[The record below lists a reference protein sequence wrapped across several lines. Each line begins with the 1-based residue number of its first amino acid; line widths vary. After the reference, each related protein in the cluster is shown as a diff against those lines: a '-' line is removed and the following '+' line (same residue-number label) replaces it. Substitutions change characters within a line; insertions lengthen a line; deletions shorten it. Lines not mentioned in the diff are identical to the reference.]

1 MKKNIINKIIYV
13 IVSIF
18 VIVAIVFLVK
28 YFSSKNIKMVRNILK
43 PVYSDITCIDDNCS
57 SIKATKE
64 NKKGDKTVE
73 LYNDKVKK
81 VGSYVVKSGKEDK
94 KQIVSIKDDYF
105 IVSEDKEYYIFN
117 KSFKELYKTNNALI
131 SLNQKYIL
139 EKGEKYTLLNY
150 KGEKLFENISEYNL
164 YNNQKII
171 EIVTEN
177 KYVIYDEIKNKILD
191 GYKIDKEVIDSE
203 NNTLYLIVKNVKTGV
218 YQYYD
223 CNNYKMVGDSFENY
237 TVTTD
242 NELIVSKREN
252 GTKVGYKINTKGEQT
267 KLDKSFSKVEK
278 INNISKKIS
287 DDEYFLYSISVYE
300 SNQNIVLVDNKKSK
314 EFGFYDLKNKK
325 FGKIYSYNTKED
337 NIYSS
342 VTKLN
347 SDNDNNYLEVSCS
360 SKLCGKNLLYVI
372 NIKDKKTEF
381 YNENEKVVLQNYT
394 QYENGYKMIKYSN
407 KSEDEKYKGKYVLY
421 NNKNEEVS
429 ISENEILI
437 LGQKVV
443 FGPVKNETVTLYSIK
458 NKKSLN
464 NTGANIIKIK
474 NKEYY
479 KYQDEKNNTILLDSN
494 GKEIL
499 KVKMSQNL
507 KNSDDSLIYIDNK
520 KVKMYSDDFKAKN
533 YSLEKN
539 EELMDNNSNDIL
551 PYKGAIFI
559 NNTKEK
565 YIKIVNFDGMKI
577 RKIKNSTVESIYQN
591 KEKNVYIIVK
601 KEDKNGTNFG
611 LYLAK

>member
-1 MKKNIINKIIYV
+1 MKKNVINKIIYV

-18 VIVAIVFLVK
+18 AIAAIVFLVK

-81 VGSYVVKSGKEDK
+81 VESYVVKSGKEEK

-252 GTKVGYKINTKGEQT
+252 GTKVDYKINTKGEQT
-267 KLDKSFSKVEK
+267 KLDKSFSKVEE

-287 DDEYFLYSISVYE
+287 DDEYYLYSISVYE
-300 SNQNIVLVDNKKSK
+300 SSQNIVLVDNKKSK
-314 EFGFYDLKNKK
+314 EFGFYNLKNKK
-325 FGKIYSYNTKED
+325 FNKIYSYNKKED

-494 GKEIL
+494 GKEML

-591 KEKNVYIIVK
+591 KEKNVYIIAK

>member
-1 MKKNIINKIIYV
+1 MKKNVINKIIYV

-18 VIVAIVFLVK
+18 VIAAIVFLVK

-73 LYNDKVKK
+73 LYNDKIKK
-81 VGSYVVKSGKEDK
+81 VGSYVVKKEDK

-150 KGEKLFENISEYNL
+150 KGEKLLENITEYNL
-164 YNNQKII
+164 YNDQKII

-177 KYVIYDEIKNKILD
+177 KYVIYDEVKNKILD

-203 NNTLYLIVKNVKTGV
+203 NNTLYLVTKNVKTGV

-223 CNNYKMVGDSFENY
+223 CNNYKMIGDSFENY

-252 GTKVGYKINTKGEQT
+252 GAKVDYKINTKGEQT
-267 KLDKSFSKVEK
+267 KLDKSFSKVEE
-278 INNISKKIS
+278 INNISKKIN
-287 DDEYFLYSISVYE
+287 DDEYYLYSVSVYE
-300 SNQNIVLVDNKKSK
+300 SNQNVVLVDNKKSK

-325 FGKIYSYNTKED
+325 FNKIYSYKTKED

-372 NIKDKKTEF
+372 NMKDKKAEF
-381 YNENEKVVLQNYT
+381 YNENDKIILQNYT

-421 NNKNEEVS
+421 NDKNEEVS

-437 LGQKVV
+437 LGQTVV
-443 FGPVKNETVTLYSIK
+443 FGPIKNETVTLYSIK

-507 KNSDDSLIYIDNK
+507 KNSDDSLIYVDNK
-520 KVKMYSDDFKAKN
+520 KVKMYSDEFKAKN
-533 YSLEKN
+533 YFLEKN
-539 EELMDNNSNDIL
+539 EELMDNNSSDIL

-591 KEKNVYIIVK
+591 KEKNVYIIAK

>member
-1 MKKNIINKIIYV
+1 MKKNVINKIIYV

-18 VIVAIVFLVK
+18 VIAAIVFLVK

-81 VGSYVVKSGKEDK
+81 VGSYVVKDRKEDK

-117 KSFKELYKTNNALI
+117 KSFKGLYKTNNALI

-164 YNNQKII
+164 YNDQKII

-203 NNTLYLIVKNVKTGV
+203 NNTLYLVVKNVKTGV

-223 CNNYKMVGDSFENY
+223 CNNYKIVGDSFENY

-252 GTKVGYKINTKGEQT
+252 GTKVDYKINTKGEQT

-287 DDEYFLYSISVYE
+287 DDEYYLYSISVYE
-300 SNQNIVLVDNKKSK
+300 SSQNIVLVDNKKSK
-314 EFGFYDLKNKK
+314 EFGFYNLKNKK
-325 FGKIYSYNTKED
+325 FNKIYSYNTKED

-381 YNENEKVVLQNYT
+381 YSENEKVVLQNYT

-407 KSEDEKYKGKYVLY
+407 KSEDEKYKGKYALY

-494 GKEIL
+494 GKEML

-520 KVKMYSDDFKAKN
+520 KVKMYSDDFKVKN
-533 YSLEKN
+533 CSLEKN

>member
-177 KYVIYDEIKNKILD
+177 KYVIYDEVKNKILD
-191 GYKIDKEVIDSE
+191 GYKIDKEVVDSE

-223 CNNYKMVGDSFENY
+223 CNNYKMIGDSFENY

-242 NELIVSKREN
+242 NELVVSKREN
-252 GTKVGYKINTKGEQT
+252 GTKVDYKINTKGEQT
-267 KLDKSFSKVEK
+267 KLDKSFSKVEE
-278 INNISKKIS
+278 INNISKDMN
-287 DDEYFLYSISVYE
+287 DDEYYLYSISVYE
-300 SNQNIVLVDNKKSK
+300 SNQNVVLVDNKKSK
-314 EFGFYDLKNKK
+314 EFGFYNLKNKK
-325 FGKIYSYNTKED
+325 FNKIYSYNTKED

-520 KVKMYSDDFKAKN
+520 KLKMYSDDFKAKN
-533 YSLEKN
+533 YSLEKD

-591 KEKNVYIIVK
+591 KEKNVYIIAK
-601 KEDKNGTNFG
+601 KKDKNGTNFG

>member
-1 MKKNIINKIIYV
+1 MKKNVINKIIYV

-18 VIVAIVFLVK
+18 VIAAIVFLVK

-64 NKKGDKTVE
+64 NKNGDKTVE
-73 LYNDKVKK
+73 LYNDKIKK
-81 VGSYVVKSGKEDK
+81 VGSYVLKDGKKDK

-164 YNNQKII
+164 YNDQKII

-177 KYVIYDEIKNKILD
+177 KYVIYDEVKNKILD

-203 NNTLYLIVKNVKTGV
+203 NNTLYLVTKNVKTGV

-223 CNNYKMVGDSFENY
+223 CNNYKMIGDSFENY

-242 NELIVSKREN
+242 NGLIVSKREN
-252 GTKVGYKINTKGEQT
+252 GTKVDYKINTKGEQT

-278 INNISKKIS
+278 INNISKKIN
-287 DDEYFLYSISVYE
+287 DDEYYLYSVSVYE
-300 SNQNIVLVDNKKSK
+300 SNQNVVLVDNKKSK

-325 FGKIYSYNTKED
+325 FNKIYSYKTKED

-372 NIKDKKTEF
+372 NMKDKKAEF
-381 YNENEKVVLQNYT
+381 YNENDKVILQNYT

-429 ISENEILI
+429 TSENEILI
-437 LGQKVV
+437 LGQRVV
-443 FGPVKNETVTLYSIK
+443 FGPVKNETVILYSIK
-458 NKKSLN
+458 DNKSLN
-464 NTGANIIKIK
+464 NTGATVIKIK

-479 KYQDEKNNTILLDSN
+479 KYQDEKNNTILLDFN
-494 GKEIL
+494 GKEML

-539 EELMDNNSNDIL
+539 EELMNNNSNDIL

-565 YIKIVNFDGMKI
+565 YIKIVNFDGVKI
-577 RKIKNSTVESIYQN
+577 RKIKNSTVENIYQN
-591 KEKNVYIIVK
+591 KEKNVYIIAK
-601 KEDKNGTNFG
+601 KKDKNGTNFG

>member
-1 MKKNIINKIIYV
+1 MKKNVINKIIYV

-18 VIVAIVFLVK
+18 VIAAIVFLVK

-43 PVYSDITCIDDNCS
+43 PVYSDITCVDVNCS

-81 VGSYVVKSGKEDK
+81 VGSYVVKNGKEDK

-105 IVSEDKEYYIFN
+105 IISENDKYYIFN

-164 YNNQKII
+164 YNDQKII

-177 KYVIYDEIKNKILD
+177 KYVIYDEVKNKILD

-223 CNNYKMVGDSFENY
+223 CNNYKMIGDSFENY

-252 GTKVGYKINTKGEQT
+252 GTKVDYKINTKGEQT
-267 KLDKSFSKVEK
+267 KLDKSFSKVEE

-287 DDEYFLYSISVYE
+287 DDEYYLYSVSVYE
-300 SNQNIVLVDNKKSK
+300 SNQNVVLVDNKKSK
-314 EFGFYDLKNKK
+314 EFGFYNLKNKK
-325 FGKIYSYNTKED
+325 FNKIYSYNSKED

-372 NIKDKKTEF
+372 NMKDKKTEF
-381 YNENEKVVLQNYT
+381 YNKNEKVVLQNYT

-421 NNKNEEVS
+421 NDKNEEVS

-437 LGQKVV
+437 LEQKVV

-464 NTGANIIKIK
+464 NTCANVIKIK

-494 GKEIL
+494 GNEIL
-499 KVKMSQNL
+499 KVKMSQIL
-507 KNSDDSLIYIDNK
+507 KNSDDSLIYVDNK
-520 KVKMYSDDFKAKN
+520 KVKMYSDDFKVKN

-591 KEKNVYIIVK
+591 KEKNVYIIAK
-601 KEDKNGTNFG
+601 KEDKNGTNFE

>member
-1 MKKNIINKIIYV
+1 MKRNVINKIIYV

-18 VIVAIVFLVK
+18 VIAAIVFLVK
-28 YFSSKNIKMVRNILK
+28 YSSSKNIKMVRNILK
-43 PVYSDITCIDDNCS
+43 PVYNDITCIDVNCS

-81 VGSYVVKSGKEDK
+81 VGSYIVKAGKEDK
-94 KQIVSIKDDYF
+94 KQIVSIKDDY
-105 IVSEDKEYYIFN
+105 IILNENDKYYIFN

-139 EKGEKYTLLNY
+139 EKGEKYTLLNN
-150 KGEKLFENISEYNL
+150 KGEKLFENISEYDL
-164 YNNQKII
+164 YNDQKII

-177 KYVIYDEIKNKILD
+177 KYVIYDEVKNKILD

-203 NNTLYLIVKNVKTGV
+203 NNTLYLVTKNVKTGV

-223 CNNYKMVGDSFENY
+223 CNNYKMIGDSFENY

-252 GTKVGYKINTKGEQT
+252 GTKVDYKINTKGEQT
-267 KLDKSFSKVEK
+267 KLDKSFSKVEE
-278 INNISKKIS
+278 INNISKKIN
-287 DDEYFLYSISVYE
+287 DDEYYLYSVSVYE
-300 SNQNIVLVDNKKSK
+300 SNQNVVLVDNKKSK
-314 EFGFYDLKNKK
+314 EFGFYDLKDKK
-325 FGKIYSYNTKED
+325 FNKIYSYNSKED
-337 NIYSS
+337 NVYSS

-372 NIKDKKTEF
+372 NMKDNKIEF
-381 YNENEKVVLQNYT
+381 HNENDKTILQNYT

-421 NNKNEEVS
+421 NDKNEELS

-437 LGQKVV
+437 LGQKIV
-443 FGPVKNETVTLYSIK
+443 FGPVKNETVILYSIK
-458 NKKSLN
+458 DKKSLN

-494 GKEIL
+494 GNEML

-520 KVKMYSDDFKAKN
+520 KVKMYSDDFKVKN
-533 YSLEKN
+533 YSLEKS
-539 EELMDNNSNDIL
+539 EELMNNNSSDIL

-577 RKIKNSTVESIYQN
+577 RKIKNSTVENIYQN
-591 KEKNVYIIVK
+591 KEKNVYIIAK
-601 KEDKNGTNFG
+601 KKDKNGTNFG

>member
-18 VIVAIVFLVK
+18 VIAAIVFLVK

-81 VGSYVVKSGKEDK
+81 VESYVVKSGKEDK

-252 GTKVGYKINTKGEQT
+252 GTKVDYKINTKGEQT

-287 DDEYFLYSISVYE
+287 DDEYYLYSISVYE
-300 SNQNIVLVDNKKSK
+300 SSQNIVLVDNKKSK
-314 EFGFYDLKNKK
+314 EFGFYNLKNKK
-325 FGKIYSYNTKED
+325 FNKIYSYNTKED

-372 NIKDKKTEF
+372 NIKNKKTEF

-464 NTGANIIKIK
+464 NTSANIIKIK

-520 KVKMYSDDFKAKN
+520 KVKMYSDDFKVKN

-539 EELMDNNSNDIL
+539 EKLINNNTNDIL

-591 KEKNVYIIVK
+591 KEKNVYIIAK

>member
-1 MKKNIINKIIYV
+1 MKKNVINKIIYV

-18 VIVAIVFLVK
+18 VIAAIVFLVK

-43 PVYSDITCIDDNCS
+43 PVYSDITCVDVNCS

-81 VGSYVVKSGKEDK
+81 VGSYVVKNGKEDK

-105 IVSEDKEYYIFN
+105 IISENDKYYIFN

-164 YNNQKII
+164 YNDQKII

-177 KYVIYDEIKNKILD
+177 KYVIYDEVKNKILD

-203 NNTLYLIVKNVKTGV
+203 NNTLYLVTKNVKTGV

-223 CNNYKMVGDSFENY
+223 CNNYKMIGDSFENY

-252 GTKVGYKINTKGEQT
+252 GTKVDYKINTKGEQT
-267 KLDKSFSKVEK
+267 KLDKSFSKVEE
-278 INNISKKIS
+278 INNISKDMN
-287 DDEYFLYSISVYE
+287 DDEYYLYSVSVYE
-300 SNQNIVLVDNKKSK
+300 SNQNVVLVDNKKSK
-314 EFGFYDLKNKK
+314 EFGFYNLKNKK
-325 FGKIYSYNTKED
+325 FNKIYSYNTKED

-372 NIKDKKTEF
+372 NMKNNKTEF
-381 YNENEKVVLQNYT
+381 HNENDKVILQNYT

-421 NNKNEEVS
+421 NDKNEEVS

-464 NTGANIIKIK
+464 NTGANVIKIK

-479 KYQDEKNNTILLDSN
+479 KYQDEKNNTVLLDSN
-494 GKEIL
+494 GNEML

-520 KVKMYSDDFKAKN
+520 KVKMYSDDFKVKN

-539 EELMDNNSNDIL
+539 EELMNNNSSDIL

-577 RKIKNSTVESIYQN
+577 RKIKNSTVENIYQN
-591 KEKNVYIIVK
+591 KEKNVYIIAK

>member
-237 TVTTD
+237 TVTTN

-252 GTKVGYKINTKGEQT
+252 GTKVDYKINTKGEQT
-267 KLDKSFSKVEK
+267 KVDKSFSKVEE

-287 DDEYFLYSISVYE
+287 DDEYYLYSISVYE
-300 SNQNIVLVDNKKSK
+300 SSQNIVLVDNKKIK
-314 EFGFYDLKNKK
+314 EFGFYNLKNKK
-325 FGKIYSYNTKED
+325 FNKIYSYNTKED

-347 SDNDNNYLEVSCS
+347 SDNDNNYLKVSCS

-394 QYENGYKMIKYSN
+394 QYENGYKMIKY
-407 KSEDEKYKGKYVLY
+407 K
-421 NNKNEEVS
+421 
-429 ISENEILI
+429 
-437 LGQKVV
+437 
-443 FGPVKNETVTLYSIK
+443 
-458 NKKSLN
+458 
-464 NTGANIIKIK
+464 
-474 NKEYY
+474 
-479 KYQDEKNNTILLDSN
+479 
-494 GKEIL
+494 
-499 KVKMSQNL
+499 
-507 KNSDDSLIYIDNK
+507 
-520 KVKMYSDDFKAKN
+520 
-533 YSLEKN
+533 
-539 EELMDNNSNDIL
+539 
-551 PYKGAIFI
+551 
-559 NNTKEK
+559 
-565 YIKIVNFDGMKI
+565 
-577 RKIKNSTVESIYQN
+577 
-591 KEKNVYIIVK
+591 
-601 KEDKNGTNFG
+601 
-611 LYLAK
+611 

>member
-1 MKKNIINKIIYV
+1 MKKNVINKIIYV

-18 VIVAIVFLVK
+18 VIAAIVFLVK

-64 NKKGDKTVE
+64 NKNGDKTVE
-73 LYNDKVKK
+73 LYNDKIKK
-81 VGSYVVKSGKEDK
+81 VGSYVLKDGKKDK

-150 KGEKLFENISEYNL
+150 NGEKLFENISEYNL

-177 KYVIYDEIKNKILD
+177 KYVIYDEVKNKILD
-191 GYKIDKEVIDSE
+191 GYKIDKEVVDSE

-223 CNNYKMVGDSFENY
+223 CNNYKMIGDSFENY

-242 NELIVSKREN
+242 NELVVSKREN
-252 GTKVGYKINTKGEQT
+252 GTKVDYKINTKGEQT
-267 KLDKSFSKVEK
+267 KLDKSFSKVEE
-278 INNISKKIS
+278 INNISKDMN
-287 DDEYFLYSISVYE
+287 DDEYYLYSISVYE
-300 SNQNIVLVDNKKSK
+300 SNQNVVLVDNKKSK
-314 EFGFYDLKNKK
+314 EFGFYNLKNKK
-325 FGKIYSYNTKED
+325 FNKIYSYNTKED

-381 YNENEKVVLQNYT
+381 YNENERVVLQNYT

-421 NNKNEEVS
+421 NDKNEELS

-437 LGQKVV
+437 LGQKIV

-458 NKKSLN
+458 DKKSLN
-464 NTGANIIKIK
+464 NTGANVIKIK

-479 KYQDEKNNTILLDSN
+479 KYQDEKNNTVLLDSN
-494 GKEIL
+494 GNEML

-520 KVKMYSDDFKAKN
+520 KVKMYSDDFKVKN

-539 EELMDNNSNDIL
+539 EELMNNNSNDIL
-551 PYKGAIFI
+551 PYKGAIFL
-559 NNTKEK
+559 NNTKGK

-577 RKIKNSTVESIYQN
+577 RKIKNSTVENIYQN
-591 KEKNVYIIVK
+591 KEKNVYIIAK
-601 KEDKNGTNFG
+601 KKDKNGTNFG

>member
-18 VIVAIVFLVK
+18 AIVAIVFLVK

-81 VGSYVVKSGKEDK
+81 VGSYVVKSGNEDK

-223 CNNYKMVGDSFENY
+223 CNNYKMIGDSFENY

-252 GTKVGYKINTKGEQT
+252 GAKVDYEINTKGEQT
-267 KLDKSFSKVEK
+267 KLDKLFSKVKE
-278 INNISKKIS
+278 INNISKKIN
-287 DDEYFLYSISVYE
+287 DDEYYLYSASVYE

-314 EFGFYDLKNKK
+314 ELGFYDLKNKK
-325 FGKIYSYNTKED
+325 FNKIYSYDSKEG

-342 VTKLN
+342 ITKLN

-372 NIKDKKTEF
+372 NMKDKKTEF
-381 YNENEKVVLQNYT
+381 YNENDKVVLQNYT

-421 NNKNEEVS
+421 NDKNEELS

-437 LGQKVV
+437 LGQKAV
-443 FGPVKNETVTLYSIK
+443 FGPIKNETVTLYSIK

-464 NTGANIIKIK
+464 NTGANVIKIK
-474 NKEYY
+474 NKGYY

-539 EELMDNNSNDIL
+539 EELMNNNSNDIL

-565 YIKIVNFDGMKI
+565 YIKVVNFDGMKI
-577 RKIKNSTVESIYQN
+577 RKIKNSTIESIYQN
-591 KEKNVYIIVK
+591 KEKNVYIIAK

>member
-18 VIVAIVFLVK
+18 VIAAIVFLVK

-81 VGSYVVKSGKEDK
+81 VESYVVKSGKEDK

-177 KYVIYDEIKNKILD
+177 KYIIYDEIKNKILD

-252 GTKVGYKINTKGEQT
+252 GTKVDYKINTKGEQT

-287 DDEYFLYSISVYE
+287 DDEYYLYSISVYE
-300 SNQNIVLVDNKKSK
+300 SSQNIVLVDNKKSK
-314 EFGFYDLKNKK
+314 EFGFYNLKNKK
-325 FGKIYSYNTKED
+325 FNKIYSYNKKED

-494 GKEIL
+494 GKEML

-520 KVKMYSDDFKAKN
+520 KVKMYSDDFKVKN

-539 EELMDNNSNDIL
+539 EELINNNTNDIL

-591 KEKNVYIIVK
+591 KEKNVYIIAK

>member
-18 VIVAIVFLVK
+18 VIFAIVFLVK
-28 YFSSKNIKMVRNILK
+28 YFSSKNIKIVRNILK

-81 VGSYVVKSGKEDK
+81 VGSYVVKDRKEDK

-117 KSFKELYKTNNALI
+117 KSFKGLYKTNNALI

-164 YNNQKII
+164 YNDQKII

-203 NNTLYLIVKNVKTGV
+203 NNTLYLVVKNVKTGV

-223 CNNYKMVGDSFENY
+223 CNNYKIVGDSFENY

-252 GTKVGYKINTKGEQT
+252 GTKVDYKINTKGEQT

-287 DDEYFLYSISVYE
+287 DDEYYLYSISVYE
-300 SNQNIVLVDNKKSK
+300 SSQNIVLVDNKKIK
-314 EFGFYDLKNKK
+314 EFGFYNLKNKK
-325 FGKIYSYNTKED
+325 FNKIYSYNTKED

-539 EELMDNNSNDIL
+539 EELMDNNTNDIL

-591 KEKNVYIIVK
+591 KEKNVYIIAK
-601 KEDKNGTNFG
+601 KEDKNATNFG

>member
-1 MKKNIINKIIYV
+1 MKKNVINKIIYV

-18 VIVAIVFLVK
+18 VIAAIVFLVK

-43 PVYSDITCIDDNCS
+43 PVYSDITCVDVNCS

-81 VGSYVVKSGKEDK
+81 VGSYVVKNGKEDK

-105 IVSEDKEYYIFN
+105 IISENDKYYIFN

-164 YNNQKII
+164 YNDQKII

-177 KYVIYDEIKNKILD
+177 KYVIYDEVKNKILD
-191 GYKIDKEVIDSE
+191 GYKIDKEVIGSE
-203 NNTLYLIVKNVKTGV
+203 NNTLYLVTKNVKTGV

-223 CNNYKMVGDSFENY
+223 CNNYKMIGDSFENY

-242 NELIVSKREN
+242 NELVVSKREN
-252 GTKVGYKINTKGEQT
+252 GTKVDYKINTKGEQT
-267 KLDKSFSKVEK
+267 KLDKSFSKVEE
-278 INNISKKIS
+278 INNISKDMN
-287 DDEYFLYSISVYE
+287 DDEYYLYSVSVYE
-300 SNQNIVLVDNKKSK
+300 SNQNVVLVDNKKSK
-314 EFGFYDLKNKK
+314 ELGFYDLKNKK
-325 FGKIYSYNTKED
+325 FNKIYSYDSKEG

-342 VTKLN
+342 ITKLN

-360 SKLCGKNLLYVI
+360 SKLCGKNLLYVV
-372 NIKDKKTEF
+372 NMKNKKTEF
-381 YNENEKVVLQNYT
+381 YNENDKVVLQNYT

-421 NNKNEEVS
+421 NDKNEELS

-437 LGQKVV
+437 LGQKIV

-458 NKKSLN
+458 DKKSLN
-464 NTGANIIKIK
+464 NTGANVIKIK

-479 KYQDEKNNTILLDSN
+479 KYQDEKNNTVLLDSN
-494 GKEIL
+494 GNEML

-539 EELMDNNSNDIL
+539 EELMNNNSSDIL
-551 PYKGAIFI
+551 PYKGAIFL
-559 NNTKEK
+559 NNTKGK

-577 RKIKNSTVESIYQN
+577 RKIKNSTVENIYQN
-591 KEKNVYIIVK
+591 KEKNVYIIAK
-601 KEDKNGTNFG
+601 KKDKNGTNFG

>member
-18 VIVAIVFLVK
+18 LIVAIVFLVK

-81 VGSYVVKSGKEDK
+81 VGSYVVKSGKKDK
-94 KQIVSIKDDYF
+94 KQVVSIKDDYF

-150 KGEKLFENISEYNL
+150 KGEKLFENITEYNL

-191 GYKIDKEVIDSE
+191 EYKIDKEVIDSE

-237 TVTTD
+237 TVTND

-252 GTKVGYKINTKGEQT
+252 GTKVDYKINTKGEQT
-267 KLDKSFSKVEK
+267 KLDKSFSKVKE

-287 DDEYFLYSISVYE
+287 DDEYYLYSISVYE
-300 SNQNIVLVDNKKSK
+300 SSQNIVLVDNKKSK
-314 EFGFYDLKNKK
+314 EFGFYNLKNKK
-325 FGKIYSYNTKED
+325 FNKIYSYNKKED

-372 NIKDKKTEF
+372 NMKDKKTEF

-464 NTGANIIKIK
+464 NKGANIIKIK

-494 GKEIL
+494 GKEML

-520 KVKMYSDDFKAKN
+520 KVKMYSDDFKVKN

-539 EELMDNNSNDIL
+539 EELINNNTNDIL

-565 YIKIVNFDGMKI
+565 NIKIVNFDGMKI

-591 KEKNVYIIVK
+591 KEKNVYIIAK

>member
-1 MKKNIINKIIYV
+1 MEKNIINKIIYV
-13 IVSIF
+13 VVSIF

-57 SIKATKE
+57 SIKAIKE
-64 NKKGDKTVE
+64 NKKGDKKVE

-81 VGSYVVKSGKEDK
+81 VGSYVVKDRKEDK

-252 GTKVGYKINTKGEQT
+252 GTKVDYKINTKGEQT

-287 DDEYFLYSISVYE
+287 DDEYYLYSISVYE
-300 SNQNIVLVDNKKSK
+300 SSQNIVLVDNKKSK
-314 EFGFYDLKNKK
+314 EFGFYNLKNKK
-325 FGKIYSYNTKED
+325 FNKIYSYNTKED

-591 KEKNVYIIVK
+591 KEKNVYIIAK

>member
-18 VIVAIVFLVK
+18 AIVAIVFLVK

-43 PVYSDITCIDDNCS
+43 PVYSDITCIGDNCS

-64 NKKGDKTVE
+64 NKNGDKTVE
-73 LYNDKVKK
+73 LYNDKIKK
-81 VGSYVVKSGKEDK
+81 VGSYVLKDGKKDK

-177 KYVIYDEIKNKILD
+177 KYVIYDEVKNKILN
-191 GYKIDKEVIDSE
+191 GYKIDKEVTDSE
-203 NNTLYLIVKNVKTGV
+203 NNTLYLVVKNVKTGV

-223 CNNYKMVGDSFENY
+223 CNNYKMIGDSFENY
-237 TVTTD
+237 TVTNN

-252 GTKVGYKINTKGEQT
+252 GAKVDYEINTKGEQT
-267 KLDKSFSKVEK
+267 KLDKSFSKVEE
-278 INNISKKIS
+278 INNISKKIN
-287 DDEYFLYSISVYE
+287 DDEYYLYSVSVYE
-300 SNQNIVLVDNKKSK
+300 SNQNIVLVDDKKSK
-314 EFGFYDLKNKK
+314 ELGFYDLKNKK
-325 FGKIYSYNTKED
+325 FNKIYSYKTKED

-372 NIKDKKTEF
+372 NMKNKKTEF

-394 QYENGYKMIKYSN
+394 QYEIGYKMIKYSN

-421 NNKNEEVS
+421 NDKNEELS

-443 FGPVKNETVTLYSIK
+443 FGPIKNETVTLYSIK
-458 NKKSLN
+458 DKKSLN
-464 NTGANIIKIK
+464 SKSANIIKIK

-479 KYQDEKNNTILLDSN
+479 KYQDENNNTILLDSN
-494 GKEIL
+494 GKEML
-499 KVKMSQNL
+499 KVKTSQNL

-539 EELMDNNSNDIL
+539 EELMNNNSNDIL

-577 RKIKNSTVESIYQN
+577 RKIKNSTVENVYQN
-591 KEKNVYIIVK
+591 KEKNVYIIAK

>member
-1 MKKNIINKIIYV
+1 MKKNVINKIIYV

-18 VIVAIVFLVK
+18 VIAAIVFLVK

-73 LYNDKVKK
+73 LYNDKIKK
-81 VGSYVVKSGKEDK
+81 VGSYVVKKEDK

-105 IVSEDKEYYIFN
+105 IISENDKYYIFN

-164 YNNQKII
+164 YNDQKII

-177 KYVIYDEIKNKILD
+177 KYVIYDEVKNKILD

-203 NNTLYLIVKNVKTGV
+203 NNTLYLVTKNVKTGV

-223 CNNYKMVGDSFENY
+223 CNNYKMIGDSFENY

-242 NELIVSKREN
+242 NELVVSKREN
-252 GTKVGYKINTKGEQT
+252 GTKVDYKINTKGEQT
-267 KLDKSFSKVEK
+267 KLDKSFSKVEE
-278 INNISKKIS
+278 INNISKDMN
-287 DDEYFLYSISVYE
+287 DDEYYLYSVSVYE
-300 SNQNIVLVDNKKSK
+300 SNQNVVLVDNKKSK
-314 EFGFYDLKNKK
+314 ELGFYDLKNKK
-325 FGKIYSYNTKED
+325 FNKIYSYDSKEG

-342 VTKLN
+342 ITKLN

-360 SKLCGKNLLYVI
+360 SKLCGKNLLYVV
-372 NIKDKKTEF
+372 NMKNKKTEF
-381 YNENEKVVLQNYT
+381 YNENDKVVLQNYT

-421 NNKNEEVS
+421 NDKNEELS

-437 LGQKVV
+437 LGQKIV

-458 NKKSLN
+458 DKKSLN
-464 NTGANIIKIK
+464 NTGANVIKIK

-479 KYQDEKNNTILLDSN
+479 KYQDEKNNTVLLDSN
-494 GKEIL
+494 GNEML

-520 KVKMYSDDFKAKN
+520 KVKMYSDDFKVKN

-539 EELMDNNSNDIL
+539 EELMNNNSNDIL
-551 PYKGAIFI
+551 PYKGAIFL
-559 NNTKEK
+559 NNTKGK

-577 RKIKNSTVESIYQN
+577 RKIKNSTVENIYQN
-591 KEKNVYIIVK
+591 KEKNVYIIAK
-601 KEDKNGTNFG
+601 KKDKNGTNFG

>member
-81 VGSYVVKSGKEDK
+81 VGSYVVKDRKEDK

-164 YNNQKII
+164 YNDQKII

-177 KYVIYDEIKNKILD
+177 KYIIYDEIKNKILD

-252 GTKVGYKINTKGEQT
+252 GTKVDYKINTKGEQT

-287 DDEYFLYSISVYE
+287 DDEYYLYSISVYE
-300 SNQNIVLVDNKKSK
+300 SSQNIVLVDNKKSK
-314 EFGFYDLKNKK
+314 EFGFYNLKNKK
-325 FGKIYSYNTKED
+325 FNKIYSYNKKED

-372 NIKDKKTEF
+372 NMKDKKTEF

-507 KNSDDSLIYIDNK
+507 KNSNDSLIYVDNK
-520 KVKMYSDDFKAKN
+520 KVKMYSDDFKVKN
-533 YSLEKN
+533 YSLEKS
-539 EELMDNNSNDIL
+539 EELINNNANDIL

-591 KEKNVYIIVK
+591 KEKNVYIIAK
-601 KEDKNGTNFG
+601 KEDKNATNFG

>member
-237 TVTTD
+237 TVTTN

-252 GTKVGYKINTKGEQT
+252 GAKVDYKINTKGEQT
-267 KLDKSFSKVEK
+267 KVDKSFSKVEE

-287 DDEYFLYSISVYE
+287 DDEYYLYSISVYE
-300 SNQNIVLVDNKKSK
+300 SSQNIVLVDNKKIK
-314 EFGFYDLKNKK
+314 EFGFYNLKNKK
-325 FGKIYSYNTKED
+325 FNKIYSYNTKED

>member
-18 VIVAIVFLVK
+18 AIVAIVFLVK

-64 NKKGDKTVE
+64 NKNGDKTVE
-73 LYNDKVKK
+73 LYNDKIKK
-81 VGSYVVKSGKEDK
+81 VGSYVLKDGKKDK

-177 KYVIYDEIKNKILD
+177 KYVIYDEVKNKILN
-191 GYKIDKEVIDSE
+191 GYKIDKEVTDSE
-203 NNTLYLIVKNVKTGV
+203 NNTLYLVVKNVKTGV

-223 CNNYKMVGDSFENY
+223 CNNYKMIGDSFENY

-252 GTKVGYKINTKGEQT
+252 GAKVDYEINTKGEQT
-267 KLDKSFSKVEK
+267 KLDKSFSKVKE
-278 INNISKKIS
+278 INNISKKIN
-287 DDEYFLYSISVYE
+287 DDEYYLYSASVYE

-314 EFGFYDLKNKK
+314 ELGFYDLKNKK
-325 FGKIYSYNTKED
+325 FNKIYSYDSKEG

-342 VTKLN
+342 ITKLN
-347 SDNDNNYLEVSCS
+347 SDNDNNYLEASCS

-372 NIKDKKTEF
+372 NMKDKKTEF
-381 YNENEKVVLQNYT
+381 YNENDKVVLQNYT

-421 NNKNEEVS
+421 NDKNEELS

-437 LGQKVV
+437 LGQKAV
-443 FGPVKNETVTLYSIK
+443 FGPIKNETVTLYSIK

-494 GKEIL
+494 GNKML

-539 EELMDNNSNDIL
+539 EELMNNNSNDIL

-565 YIKIVNFDGMKI
+565 YIKVVNFDGMKI
-577 RKIKNSTVESIYQN
+577 RKIKNSTIESIYQN
-591 KEKNVYIIVK
+591 KEKNVYIIAK

>member
-18 VIVAIVFLVK
+18 AIVAIVFLVK

-73 LYNDKVKK
+73 LYNDKIKK
-81 VGSYVVKSGKEDK
+81 VGSYVVKKEKEDK
-94 KQIVSIKDDYF
+94 KQVVSIKDDYF

-164 YNNQKII
+164 YNDQKII

-177 KYVIYDEIKNKILD
+177 KYVIYDEVKNKILD

-203 NNTLYLIVKNVKTGV
+203 NNTLYLVTKNVKTGV

-223 CNNYKMVGDSFENY
+223 CNNYKMIGDSFENY

-242 NELIVSKREN
+242 NELVVSKREN
-252 GTKVGYKINTKGEQT
+252 GTKVDYKINTKGEQT
-267 KLDKSFSKVEK
+267 KLDKSFSKVEE
-278 INNISKKIS
+278 INNISKKIN
-287 DDEYFLYSISVYE
+287 DDEYYLYSVSVYE
-300 SNQNIVLVDNKKSK
+300 SNQNVVLVDNKKSK

-325 FGKIYSYNTKED
+325 FNKIYSYKTKED

-372 NIKDKKTEF
+372 NMKDKKAEF
-381 YNENEKVVLQNYT
+381 YNENDKIILQNYT

-421 NNKNEEVS
+421 NDKNEEVS

-479 KYQDEKNNTILLDSN
+479 KYQDEKNNTILLDPN
-494 GKEIL
+494 GNKML
-499 KVKMSQNL
+499 KVKTSQNL

-520 KVKMYSDDFKAKN
+520 KIKMYSDDFEVKN

-539 EELMDNNSNDIL
+539 EELMNNNSNDIL

-565 YIKIVNFDGMKI
+565 YIKVVNFDGMKI
-577 RKIKNSTVESIYQN
+577 RKIKNSTIESIYQN
-591 KEKNVYIIVK
+591 KEKNVYIIAK

>member
-1 MKKNIINKIIYV
+1 MKKNVINKIIYV
-13 IVSIF
+13 IVTIF
-18 VIVAIVFLVK
+18 VIAAIVFLVK

-43 PVYSDITCIDDNCS
+43 PVYSDITCVDVNCS

-81 VGSYVVKSGKEDK
+81 VGSYVVKNGKEDK

-105 IVSEDKEYYIFN
+105 IISENDKYYIFN

-164 YNNQKII
+164 YNDQKII

-177 KYVIYDEIKNKILD
+177 KYVIYDEVKNKILD

-203 NNTLYLIVKNVKTGV
+203 NNTLYLVTKNVKTGV

-223 CNNYKMVGDSFENY
+223 CNNYKMIGDSFENY

-242 NELIVSKREN
+242 NELVVSKREN
-252 GTKVGYKINTKGEQT
+252 GTKVDYKINTKGEQT
-267 KLDKSFSKVEK
+267 KLDKSFSKVEE
-278 INNISKKIS
+278 INNISKDMN
-287 DDEYFLYSISVYE
+287 DDEYYLYSVSVYE
-300 SNQNIVLVDNKKSK
+300 SNQNVVLVDNKKSK
-314 EFGFYDLKNKK
+314 ELGFYDLKNKK
-325 FGKIYSYNTKED
+325 FNKIYSYDSKEG

-342 VTKLN
+342 ITKLN

-360 SKLCGKNLLYVI
+360 SKLCGKNLLYVV
-372 NIKDKKTEF
+372 NMKNKKTEF
-381 YNENEKVVLQNYT
+381 YNENDKVVLQNYT

-421 NNKNEEVS
+421 NDKNEELS

-437 LGQKVV
+437 LGQKIV

-458 NKKSLN
+458 DKKSLN
-464 NTGANIIKIK
+464 NTGANVIKIK

-479 KYQDEKNNTILLDSN
+479 KYQDEKNNTVLLDSN
-494 GKEIL
+494 GNEML

-539 EELMDNNSNDIL
+539 EELMNNNSSDIL
-551 PYKGAIFI
+551 PYKGAIFL
-559 NNTKEK
+559 NNTKGK

-577 RKIKNSTVESIYQN
+577 RKIKNSTVENIYQN
-591 KEKNVYIIVK
+591 KEKNVYIIAK
-601 KEDKNGTNFG
+601 KKDKNGTNFG

>member
-1 MKKNIINKIIYV
+1 MKKNAINKIIYV

-18 VIVAIVFLVK
+18 VIAAIVFLVK

-81 VGSYVVKSGKEDK
+81 VGSYVVKSEKEDK

-203 NNTLYLIVKNVKTGV
+203 NNTLYLVVKNVKTGV

-223 CNNYKMVGDSFENY
+223 CNNYKMIGDSFENY

-252 GTKVGYKINTKGEQT
+252 GTKVDYKINTKGVQT
-267 KLDKSFSKVEK
+267 KLDKSFSKAEE
-278 INNISKKIS
+278 INNISKDMN
-287 DDEYFLYSISVYE
+287 DDEYYLYSVSVYE
-300 SNQNIVLVDNKKSK
+300 SSQNIVLVDNKKSK

-325 FGKIYSYNTKED
+325 FDKIYSYNTKED

-381 YNENEKVVLQNYT
+381 YNENDKVILQNYT

-421 NNKNEEVS
+421 NDKNEEVS

-437 LGQKVV
+437 LGQRVV
-443 FGPVKNETVTLYSIK
+443 FGPVKNETVILYSIK
-458 NKKSLN
+458 DNKSLN
-464 NTGANIIKIK
+464 NTGASVIKIK

-494 GKEIL
+494 GKEML

-507 KNSDDSLIYIDNK
+507 KNSDDSLIYIDNE
-520 KVKMYSDDFKAKN
+520 KVKMYSDEFKVKN

-539 EELMDNNSNDIL
+539 EKLINNNSNDIL

-565 YIKIVNFDGMKI
+565 YIKVVNFDVMKI
-577 RKIKNSTVESIYQN
+577 RKIKNSTIESIYQN
-591 KEKNVYIIVK
+591 KEKNVYIIAK
-601 KEDKNGTNFG
+601 KKDKNTTNFG

>member
-1 MKKNIINKIIYV
+1 MKKNVINKIIYV

-18 VIVAIVFLVK
+18 VIAAIVFLVK

-64 NKKGDKTVE
+64 NKTGDKTVE

-81 VGSYVVKSGKEDK
+81 VGSYVVKNGKEDK

-105 IVSEDKEYYIFN
+105 IISENDKYYIFN

-164 YNNQKII
+164 YNDQKII

-177 KYVIYDEIKNKILD
+177 KYVIYDEVKNKILD

-203 NNTLYLIVKNVKTGV
+203 NNTLYLVTKNVKTGV

-223 CNNYKMVGDSFENY
+223 CNNYKMIGDSFENY

-242 NELIVSKREN
+242 NELVVSKREN
-252 GTKVGYKINTKGEQT
+252 GTKVDYKINTKGEQT
-267 KLDKSFSKVEK
+267 KLDKSFSKVEE
-278 INNISKKIS
+278 INNISKDMN
-287 DDEYFLYSISVYE
+287 DDEYYLYSVSVYE
-300 SNQNIVLVDNKKSK
+300 SNQNVVLVDNKKSK
-314 EFGFYDLKNKK
+314 ELGFYDLKNKK
-325 FGKIYSYNTKED
+325 FNKIYSYDSKEG

-342 VTKLN
+342 ITKLN

-360 SKLCGKNLLYVI
+360 SKLCGKNLLYVV
-372 NIKDKKTEF
+372 NMKNKKTEF
-381 YNENEKVVLQNYT
+381 YNENDKVVLQNYT

-421 NNKNEEVS
+421 NDKNEELS

-437 LGQKVV
+437 LGQKIV

-458 NKKSLN
+458 DKKSLN
-464 NTGANIIKIK
+464 NTGANVIKIK

-479 KYQDEKNNTILLDSN
+479 KYQDEKNNTVLLDSN
-494 GKEIL
+494 GNEML

-520 KVKMYSDDFKAKN
+520 KVKMYSDDFKVKN

-539 EELMDNNSNDIL
+539 EELMNNNSNDIL
-551 PYKGAIFI
+551 PYKGAIFL
-559 NNTKEK
+559 NNTKGK

-577 RKIKNSTVESIYQN
+577 RKIKNSTVENIYQN
-591 KEKNVYIIVK
+591 KEKNVYIIAK
-601 KEDKNGTNFG
+601 KKDKNGTNFG

>member
-1 MKKNIINKIIYV
+1 MKKNAINKIIYV
-13 IVSIF
+13 IVFIF
-18 VIVAIVFLVK
+18 VIAAIVFLVK

-81 VGSYVVKSGKEDK
+81 VGSYVVKDRKEDK

-117 KSFKELYKTNNALI
+117 KSFKGLYKTNNALI

-164 YNNQKII
+164 YNDQKII

-252 GTKVGYKINTKGEQT
+252 GTKVDYKINTKGEQT

-278 INNISKKIS
+278 INNISKKII
-287 DDEYFLYSISVYE
+287 DDEYYLYSISVYE
-300 SNQNIVLVDNKKSK
+300 SSQNIVLVDNKKSK
-314 EFGFYDLKNKK
+314 EFGFYNLKNKK
-325 FGKIYSYNTKED
+325 FNKIYSYNTKED

-591 KEKNVYIIVK
+591 KEKNVYIIAK

>member
-28 YFSSKNIKMVRNILK
+28 YFSSKNIKIVRNILK

-81 VGSYVVKSGKEDK
+81 VGSYVVKDRKEDK

-164 YNNQKII
+164 YNGQKII

-177 KYVIYDEIKNKILD
+177 KYVIYDEVKNKILD
-191 GYKIDKEVIDSE
+191 GYKIDNEIIDSE
-203 NNTLYLIVKNVKTGV
+203 KNTLYLIVKNVKTGV

-223 CNNYKMVGDSFENY
+223 CNNYKLIGDSFENY
-237 TVTTD
+237 TATTD

-252 GTKVGYKINTKGEQT
+252 GTKVDYKINTKGEQT

-287 DDEYFLYSISVYE
+287 DDEYYLYSISVYE
-300 SNQNIVLVDNKKSK
+300 SSQNIVLVDNKKSK
-314 EFGFYDLKNKK
+314 EFGFYNLKNKK
-325 FGKIYSYNTKED
+325 FNKIYSYNKKED

-372 NIKDKKTEF
+372 NMKDKKTEF
-381 YNENEKVVLQNYT
+381 YNEDEKVILQNYT

-429 ISENEILI
+429 ISENEII
-437 LGQKVV
+437 VLGQKIAL
-443 FGPVKNETVTLYSIK
+443 GPVKNETVILYSIK
-458 NKKSLN
+458 DKKALN
-464 NTGANIIKIK
+464 SKSANVIKIK
-474 NKEYY
+474 NNECYI
-479 KYQDEKNNTILLDSN
+479 YQDEKNNTILLDSN
-494 GKEIL
+494 GNKIL
-499 KVKMSQNL
+499 EAKMSQNL
-507 KNSDDSLIYIDNK
+507 KTSDDSLIYIDDN
-520 KVKMYSDDFKAKN
+520 KVKMYSDDFKVKN

-565 YIKIVNFDGMKI
+565 YIKIVNFDGKKI

-591 KEKNVYIIVK
+591 KEKNVYIIAK
-601 KEDKNGTNFG
+601 KKDKNTTNFG

>member
-18 VIVAIVFLVK
+18 VIFAIVFLVK
-28 YFSSKNIKMVRNILK
+28 YFSSENIKIVRNILK
-43 PVYSDITCIDDNCS
+43 PVYNEITCIDDNCS

-81 VGSYVVKSGKEDK
+81 VGSYIVKNGKEDK
-94 KQIVSIKDDYF
+94 KQIISIKDDYF

-177 KYVIYDEIKNKILD
+177 KYVIYDEVKNKILD
-191 GYKIDKEVIDSE
+191 GYKIDNEIIDSE
-203 NNTLYLIVKNVKTGV
+203 KNTLYLIVKNVKTGV

-223 CNNYKMVGDSFENY
+223 CNSYKLIGDSFENY

-252 GTKVGYKINTKGEQT
+252 GAKVDYKINTKGEQT
-267 KLDKSFSKVEK
+267 KLDKSFSKVEE
-278 INNISKKIS
+278 INNISKKIN
-287 DDEYFLYSISVYE
+287 DDEYYLYSISVYE
-300 SNQNIVLVDNKKSK
+300 SSQNIVLVDNKKSK
-314 EFGFYDLKNKK
+314 EFGFYNLKNKK
-325 FGKIYSYNTKED
+325 FNKIYSYNKKED

-372 NIKDKKTEF
+372 NMKDKKTEF
-381 YNENEKVVLQNYT
+381 YNGDEKVILQNYT

-429 ISENEILI
+429 ISENEII
-437 LGQKVV
+437 VLGQKIAL
-443 FGPVKNETVTLYSIK
+443 GPVKNETVILYSIK
-458 NKKSLN
+458 DKKVLN
-464 NTGANIIKIK
+464 SKSANVIKIK
-474 NKEYY
+474 NKECYI
-479 KYQDEKNNTILLDSN
+479 YQDEKNNTILLDSN
-494 GKEIL
+494 GNKIL
-499 KVKMSQNL
+499 EAKMSQNL
-507 KNSDDSLIYIDNK
+507 KTSDDSLIYIDDN
-520 KVKMYSDDFKAKN
+520 KVKMYSDDFKVKN

-539 EELMDNNSNDIL
+539 EELVDNSSNDIL

-565 YIKIVNFDGMKI
+565 YIKIVNFDGKKI

-591 KEKNVYIIVK
+591 KEKNVYIIAK
-601 KEDKNGTNFG
+601 KKDKNTTNFG

>member
-81 VGSYVVKSGKEDK
+81 VGSYVVKDRKEDK

-164 YNNQKII
+164 YNGQKII

-177 KYVIYDEIKNKILD
+177 KYVIYDEVKNKILD
-191 GYKIDKEVIDSE
+191 GYKIDNEIIDSE
-203 NNTLYLIVKNVKTGV
+203 KNTLYLIVKNVKTGV

-223 CNNYKMVGDSFENY
+223 CNSYKLIGDSFENY

-252 GTKVGYKINTKGEQT
+252 GAKVEYKINIKGEQT
-267 KLDKSFSKVEK
+267 KLDKSFSKVEE
-278 INNISKKIS
+278 INNISKKIN
-287 DDEYFLYSISVYE
+287 DDEYYLYSVSVYE
-300 SNQNIVLVDNKKSK
+300 SNQNVVLVDNKKNK

-325 FGKIYSYNTKED
+325 FSMIYSYNSKED
-337 NIYSS
+337 NVYSS
-342 VTKLN
+342 ISKLN

-372 NIKDKKTEF
+372 NMKDKKTEF
-381 YNENEKVVLQNYT
+381 YNEDEKVILQNYT

-429 ISENEILI
+429 ISENEII
-437 LGQKVV
+437 VLGQKIAL
-443 FGPVKNETVTLYSIK
+443 GPVKNETVILYSIK
-458 NKKSLN
+458 DKKALN
-464 NTGANIIKIK
+464 SKSANVIKIK
-474 NKEYY
+474 NNECYI
-479 KYQDEKNNTILLDSN
+479 YQDEKNNTILLDSN
-494 GKEIL
+494 GNKIL
-499 KVKMSQNL
+499 EAKMSQNL
-507 KNSDDSLIYIDNK
+507 KTSDDSLIYIDDN
-520 KVKMYSDDFKAKN
+520 KVKMYSDDFKVKN

-565 YIKIVNFDGMKI
+565 YIKIVNFDGKKI

-591 KEKNVYIIVK
+591 KEKNVYIIAK
-601 KEDKNGTNFG
+601 KKDKNTTNFG

>member
-18 VIVAIVFLVK
+18 VIFAIVFLVK
-28 YFSSKNIKMVRNILK
+28 YFSSKNIKIVRNILK

-81 VGSYVVKSGKEDK
+81 VESYVVKDRKEDK

-117 KSFKELYKTNNALI
+117 KSFKGLYKTNNALI

-164 YNNQKII
+164 YNDQKII

-203 NNTLYLIVKNVKTGV
+203 NNTLYLVVKNVKTGV

-223 CNNYKMVGDSFENY
+223 CNNYKIVGDSFENY

-252 GTKVGYKINTKGEQT
+252 GTKVDYKINTKGEQT

-287 DDEYFLYSISVYE
+287 DDEYYLYSISVYE
-300 SNQNIVLVDNKKSK
+300 SSQNIVLVDNKKIK
-314 EFGFYDLKNKK
+314 EFGFYNLKNKK
-325 FGKIYSYNTKED
+325 FNKIYSYNTKED

-372 NIKDKKTEF
+372 NIKDKKTGF

-591 KEKNVYIIVK
+591 KEKNVYIIAK
-601 KEDKNGTNFG
+601 KEDKNATNFG

>member
-1 MKKNIINKIIYV
+1 MKKNVINKIIYV

-18 VIVAIVFLVK
+18 VIAAIVFLVR

-43 PVYSDITCIDDNCS
+43 PVYSDITCVDDNCS

-81 VGSYVVKSGKEDK
+81 VGSYVVKNGKEDK

-105 IVSEDKEYYIFN
+105 IVSENDKYYIFN

-139 EKGEKYTLLNY
+139 EKSEKYTLLNY

-164 YNNQKII
+164 YNDQKII

-177 KYVIYDEIKNKILD
+177 KYVIYDEVKNKILD
-191 GYKIDKEVIDSE
+191 GYKIDNEIIDSE
-203 NNTLYLIVKNVKTGV
+203 KNTLYLIAKNVKTGA

-223 CNNYKMVGDSFENY
+223 CNSYKLIGDFFENY

-242 NELIVSKREN
+242 NGLIVSKREN
-252 GTKVGYKINTKGEQT
+252 GAKVDYKINTKGEQT
-267 KLDKSFSKVEK
+267 KLDKSFSKVEE
-278 INNISKKIS
+278 INNISKKIN
-287 DDEYFLYSISVYE
+287 DDEYYLYSVSVYE
-300 SNQNIVLVDNKKSK
+300 SNQNVVLVDNKKSK

-325 FGKIYSYNTKED
+325 FSKIYSYNSKED
-337 NIYSS
+337 NVYSS
-342 VTKLN
+342 ISKLN

-372 NIKDKKTEF
+372 NMKNKKTEF
-381 YNENEKVVLQNYT
+381 YNEDEKVILQNYT

-421 NNKNEEVS
+421 NNKNEELS
-429 ISENEILI
+429 ISENEII
-437 LGQKVV
+437 VLGQKIV
-443 FGPVKNETVTLYSIK
+443 FGPVKNETVILYSIK
-458 NKKSLN
+458 DKKNLN
-464 NTGANIIKIK
+464 SKSANVIKIK
-474 NKEYY
+474 NNECYI
-479 KYQDEKNNTILLDSN
+479 YQDEKNNTILLDSN
-494 GKEIL
+494 GNKIL

-507 KNSDDSLIYIDNK
+507 KNSDDSLIYIDDN
-520 KVKMYSDDFKAKN
+520 KVKMYSDDFKVKN

-539 EELMDNNSNDIL
+539 EELVDNSSNDIL

-565 YIKIVNFDGMKI
+565 YIKIVNFDGKKI

-601 KEDKNGTNFG
+601 KKDKNTTNFG

>member
-81 VGSYVVKSGKEDK
+81 VGSYVVKDRKEDK

-164 YNNQKII
+164 YNDQKII

-177 KYVIYDEIKNKILD
+177 KYIIYDEIKNKILD

-252 GTKVGYKINTKGEQT
+252 GTKVDYKINTKGEQT

-287 DDEYFLYSISVYE
+287 DDEYYLYSISVYE
-300 SNQNIVLVDNKKSK
+300 SSQNIVLVDNKKSK
-314 EFGFYDLKNKK
+314 EFGFYNLKNKK
-325 FGKIYSYNTKED
+325 FNKIYSYNKKED

-372 NIKDKKTEF
+372 NMKDKKTEF

-507 KNSDDSLIYIDNK
+507 KNSDDSLIYVDNK
-520 KVKMYSDDFKAKN
+520 KVKMYSDDFKVKN

-539 EELMDNNSNDIL
+539 EELINNNANDIL

-591 KEKNVYIIVK
+591 KEKNVYIIAK
-601 KEDKNGTNFG
+601 KEDKNATNFG

>member
-81 VGSYVVKSGKEDK
+81 VGSYVVKDRKEDK

-164 YNNQKII
+164 YNDQKII

-177 KYVIYDEIKNKILD
+177 KYIIYDEIKNKILD

-203 NNTLYLIVKNVKTGV
+203 NNTLYLVVKNVKTGV

-223 CNNYKMVGDSFENY
+223 CNNYKIVGDSFENY

-252 GTKVGYKINTKGEQT
+252 GTKVDYKINTKGEQT

-287 DDEYFLYSISVYE
+287 DDEYYLYSISVYE
-300 SNQNIVLVDNKKSK
+300 SSQNIVLVDNKKSK
-314 EFGFYDLKNKK
+314 EFGFYNLKNKK
-325 FGKIYSYNTKED
+325 FNKIYSYNKKED

-372 NIKDKKTEF
+372 NMKDKKTEF

-520 KVKMYSDDFKAKN
+520 KLKMYSDDFKAKN
-533 YSLEKN
+533 YSLEKS

-591 KEKNVYIIVK
+591 KEKNVYIIAK
-601 KEDKNGTNFG
+601 KKDKNGTNFG

>member
-1 MKKNIINKIIYV
+1 MEKNIINKIIYV
-13 IVSIF
+13 VVSIF

-57 SIKATKE
+57 SIKAIKE
-64 NKKGDKTVE
+64 NKKGDKKVE

-81 VGSYVVKSGKEDK
+81 VGSYVVKDRKEDK

-252 GTKVGYKINTKGEQT
+252 GTKVDYKINTKGEQT

-287 DDEYFLYSISVYE
+287 DDEYYLYSISVYE
-300 SNQNIVLVDNKKSK
+300 SSQNIVLVDNKKSK
-314 EFGFYDLKNKK
+314 EFGFYNLKNKK
-325 FGKIYSYNTKED
+325 FNKIYSYNTKED

>member
-81 VGSYVVKSGKEDK
+81 VGSYVVKDRKEDK

-252 GTKVGYKINTKGEQT
+252 GTKVDYKINTKGEQT

-287 DDEYFLYSISVYE
+287 DDEYYLYSISVYE
-300 SNQNIVLVDNKKSK
+300 SSQNIVLVDNKKSK
-314 EFGFYDLKNKK
+314 EFGFYNLKNKK
-325 FGKIYSYNTKED
+325 FNKIYSYNKKED

-372 NIKDKKTEF
+372 NMKDKKTEF

-494 GKEIL
+494 GKEML

-520 KVKMYSDDFKAKN
+520 KLKMYSDDFKAKN

-591 KEKNVYIIVK
+591 KEKNVYIIAK
-601 KEDKNGTNFG
+601 KKDKNGTNFG